1 MDEGNRFQQDVE
13 VASWALAQ
21 RGRGQDVQKEASM
34 LYRKFKETKQEPLRL
49 AVALRG
55 YFMEEGVSDDQRE
68 DYGKYLKGRIR
79 PAMEELIGE
88 EAVEKMQVFEDL
100 GWFDDRHLEGFIR
113 SARNRKK
120 TASLVWLLHLKDEKY
135 GYQDYDFTL

>member
-1 MDEGNRFQQDVE
+1 MEEGTRFQQDVE
-13 VASWALAQ
+13 VVSKALAQ
-21 RGRGQDVQKEASM
+21 RGRGEDAQKEGSR
-34 LYRKFKETKQEPLRL
+34 LYRKFKETKQEPVRL

-55 YFMEEGVSDDQRE
+55 YFMEEGVSSDQRE

-88 EAVEKMQVFEDL
+88 EAVEKMKAFEEL
-100 GWFDDRHLEGFIR
+100 GWFDGRHLEGFIR

-120 TASLVWLLHLKDEKY
+120 TASLVWLLHLKDVKY
-135 GYQDYDFTL
+135 GYHDYDFTL